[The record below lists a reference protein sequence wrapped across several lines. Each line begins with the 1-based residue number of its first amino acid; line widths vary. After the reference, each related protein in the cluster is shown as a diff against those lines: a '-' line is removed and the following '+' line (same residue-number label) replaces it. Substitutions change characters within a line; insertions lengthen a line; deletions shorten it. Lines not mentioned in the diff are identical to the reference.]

1 MKTKMVFSSED
12 KFLIKIYLLK
22 AMTYETND
30 RGCIRNGLDI
40 ATEWSTDL

>member
-12 KFLIKIYLLK
+12 KLLIKIYLLK

-30 RGCIRNGLDI
+30 REK
-40 ATEWSTDL
+40 AV